1 MKDFQIKR
9 GGSNDLQATVQ
20 PRAGEGVLSLREG
33 QISARARRP
42 QENRGK
48 VEDVIREG
56 VNRRDWS
63 SETAWELNLKEGM
76 KRDSHCGFLAMRL
89 PAELWREMSVSSGE
103 DPGQKPVRAPG
114 QAENAGVTY
123 HGYPSQTP
131 LPSRKEQNGV
141 WQSPPRKLISVFAI
155 SFTSLTVC

>member
-33 QISARARRP
+33 QISARAKRP

-56 VNRRDWS
+56 VNRRHWS
-63 SETAWELNLKEGM
+63 SETA
-76 KRDSHCGFLAMRL
+76 
-89 PAELWREMSVSSGE
+89 
-103 DPGQKPVRAPG
+103 
-114 QAENAGVTY
+114 
-123 HGYPSQTP
+123 
-131 LPSRKEQNGV
+131 
-141 WQSPPRKLISVFAI
+141 
-155 SFTSLTVC
+155 

>member
-33 QISARARRP
+33 QISAPARRQ

-63 SETAWELNLKEGM
+63 SETA
-76 KRDSHCGFLAMRL
+76 
-89 PAELWREMSVSSGE
+89 
-103 DPGQKPVRAPG
+103 
-114 QAENAGVTY
+114 
-123 HGYPSQTP
+123 
-131 LPSRKEQNGV
+131 
-141 WQSPPRKLISVFAI
+141 
-155 SFTSLTVC
+155 